1 MFNFFC
7 FTPEKPF
14 LGKSSPKN
22 QNCQFRPKVGDKTNP
37 NMQNLMMMFT
47 FSDFDYKYP
56 SWANLVHI
64 FKIVCSKWNL
74 IQRLIWIC
82 KIQWWCLFYVLDWK
96 QLPFL
101 DKLGPKNQN
110 CQFKLKIGTK
120 TNSNMKKSMVIF
132 TFSLFNRTC
141 SFFFFWN
148 LFQKLKLFVEAE
160 I

>member
-1 MFNFFC
+1 
-7 FTPEKPF
+7 
-14 LGKSSPKN
+14 
-22 QNCQFRPKVGDKTNP
+22 
-37 NMQNLMMMFT
+37 MQNSMMV
-47 FSDFDYKYP
+47 SIL
-56 SWANLVHI
+56 S
-64 FKIVCSKWNL
+64 
-74 IQRLIWIC
+74 
-82 KIQWWCLFYVLDWK
+82 VLDWK